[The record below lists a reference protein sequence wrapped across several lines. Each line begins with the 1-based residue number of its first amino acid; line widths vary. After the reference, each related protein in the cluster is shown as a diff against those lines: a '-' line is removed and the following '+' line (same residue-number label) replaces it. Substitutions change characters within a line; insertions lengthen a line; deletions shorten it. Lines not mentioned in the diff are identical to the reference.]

1 LFLLVTAGSPAHA
14 AEIKLL
20 SANALE
26 AALVGLL
33 TEFERSSG
41 HKVTGEYRTAGAVAD
56 RIQKGEAVDVAIAT
70 VPQIENLQ
78 TQGRILAGSA
88 VYIVKVGI
96 GVFVRRGAAKPDISS
111 AERFKRS
118 LLAAKTIAY
127 IDPASGGASGIYM
140 ASLLE
145 RLGIAG
151 EMKPKTKLAAPGGPL
166 DELVAKGDAEIGFSQ
181 ISEIV
186 AQPSAELVGPLP
198 SAIQN
203 YTLFA
208 AGIVASS
215 KQSGLGKAL
224 IEFLASP
231 TTTAALKTKGFE

>member
-1 LFLLVTAGSPAHA
+1 LFLLVTAGSPANA

-88 VYIVKVGI
+88 VYFVG
-96 GVFVRRGAAKPDISS
+96 SS
-111 AERFKRS
+111 SR
-118 LLAAKTIAY
+118 
-127 IDPASGGASGIYM
+127 
-140 ASLLE
+140 
-145 RLGIAG
+145 
-151 EMKPKTKLAAPGGPL
+151 
-166 DELVAKGDAEIGFSQ
+166 
-181 ISEIV
+181 
-186 AQPSAELVGPLP
+186 
-198 SAIQN
+198 
-203 YTLFA
+203 
-208 AGIVASS
+208 
-215 KQSGLGKAL
+215 
-224 IEFLASP
+224 
-231 TTTAALKTKGFE
+231 